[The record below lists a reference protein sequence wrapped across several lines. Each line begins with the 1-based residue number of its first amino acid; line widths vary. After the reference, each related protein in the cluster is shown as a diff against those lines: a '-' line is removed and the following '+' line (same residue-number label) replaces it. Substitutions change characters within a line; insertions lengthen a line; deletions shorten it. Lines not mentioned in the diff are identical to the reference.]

1 MVKKIVS
8 ILLCVVIAA
17 LTFSACSHDEELNI
31 IYPISA
37 DPECVDPQIAENDT
51 ALIVAKNCMEGLV
64 RLDGDGKIQ
73 PGAAESWSV
82 SDDGMTYTF
91 NLRQDAKWQM
101 LKAHKVFLGEDC
113 LETFDNRV
121 KADDF
126 VFGITRALRAETKAK
141 YAYLLY
147 CINGAEKLNAGQM
160 NEKELGIFAVD
171 DYTIKINL
179 NRKNDDFLRI
189 LTMPMCMPC
198 CREFFEA
205 TKAKYG
211 LELKY
216 TLFNGPFY
224 IGKWASDSSL
234 TLFKSEVYKGDAAVK
249 TNAIYLYINTDED
262 LYLSKFRQGD
272 YNVVSLTDSGLSKV
286 ENNKENSF
294 FDIYNRTYGFSF
306 NCADPLISNDN
317 LRKALVTATDLSAL
331 GTSENNIAGGIIPD
345 SCRFGDKSFRETAGT
360 AFVPKPDKNKA
371 VEYYEKALEELDSG
385 NISLSVVCPEE
396 YRTDVIRILQ
406 NWEKIFGLSMSVS
419 ASALSKEE
427 LDKSLADKSYQIAFN
442 CIEADSSDPL
452 VFLKYFCEEND
463 RNIWSYSDKDYQD
476 IIDYCVKNAS
486 GDSYYKKM
494 IEAENTLISNGVF
507 YPVYK
512 AKTSFGYLNELE
524 GVFCSENNRVI
535 DFTLRGIK

>member
-1 MVKKIVS
+1 MIKKIIS
-8 ILLCVVIAA
+8 ILLCVLITA
-17 LTFSACSHDEELNI
+17 LTFSACSDDEELNI
-31 IYPISA
+31 VYPISA

-51 ALIVAKNCMEGLV
+51 ALIIAKNCMEGLV
-64 RLDGDGKIQ
+64 RIDRDGIIQ
-73 PGAAESWSV
+73 PGAAESWTV
-82 SDDGMTYTF
+82 SDDGLTYTF
-91 NLRQDAKWQM
+91 NIRQDAKWQM
-101 LKAHKVFLGEDC
+101 LKAHKTFLGEDC

-126 VFGITRALRAETKAK
+126 VFGITRALRPETKAE

-147 CINGAEKLNAGQM
+147 CINGAEKLNAGQL
-160 NEKELGIFAVD
+160 NEKKLGVQAVD
-171 DYTIKINL
+171 DYTLKITL

-234 TLFKSEVYKGDAAVK
+234 TLFKSEVYKGDTFVK

-286 ENNKENSF
+286 EDNKDNTF
-294 FDIYNRTYGFSF
+294 FDIYNRTFGLSF

-317 LRKALVTATDLSAL
+317 LRKALVLATDLGVL
-331 GTSENNIAGGIIPD
+331 KNSENNIAGGIIPD
-345 SCRFGDKSFRETAGT
+345 SCRFGDKSFRETAGG
-360 AFVPKPDKNKA
+360 ASVPKPDEKIA
-371 VEYYEKALEELDSG
+371 LEYYEKALEELDSA
-385 NISLSVVCPEE
+385 NVSLSVVCPEE
-396 YRTDVIRILQ
+396 YRTDIIRILQ
-406 NWEKIFGLSMSVS
+406 NWEKTFGLSMSVS
-419 ASALSKEE
+419 ASAASKED
-427 LDKSLADKSYQIAFN
+427 LDKSLSDKTYQIAFT
-442 CIEADSSDPL
+442 CIEADSSSPL
-452 VFLKYFCEEND
+452 TLLKYFCEDSE
-463 RNIWSYSDKDYQD
+463 RNIWSYSDENYQR
-476 IIDYCVKNAS
+476 IINYCDKKAS

-494 IEAENTLISNGVF
+494 IEAENMLISNGVF

-512 AKTSFGYLNELE
+512 AKSSFGYLNELE

>member
-1 MVKKIVS
+1 MIKKVIS
-8 ILLCVVIAA
+8 ILLCVVIAG
-17 LTFSACSHDEELNI
+17 LTLSACSHDEELNI
-31 IYPISA
+31 VYPISA

-51 ALIVAKNCMEGLV
+51 ALIIAKNCMEGLV
-64 RLDGDGKIQ
+64 RLDGDGKIV
-73 PGAAESWSV
+73 PGAAESWTV
-82 SDDGMTYTF
+82 SDDGLSYTF
-91 NLRQDAKWQM
+91 NIRQDTKWQM
-101 LKAHKVFLGEDC
+101 LKAHKAFLGEDC

-126 VFGITRALRAETKAK
+126 VFGITRALRPETKAK

-147 CINGAEKLNAGQM
+147 CINGAEKLNEGQLS
-160 NEKELGIFAVD
+160 EKNLGVQAVD
-171 DYTIKINL
+171 DYTLKISL

-234 TLFKSEVYKGDAAVK
+234 TLFKSEVYNGGASVK
-249 TNAIYLYINTDED
+249 TNAVYLYINTDED
-262 LYLSKFRQGD
+262 LYLSKFKQGD

-286 ENNKENSF
+286 ENNKDNSF
-294 FDIYNRTYGFSF
+294 FDIYNRTYGLSF
-306 NCADPLISNDN
+306 NCSDSLISNDN
-317 LRKALVTATDLSAL
+317 LRKALVLATDLGVL
-331 GTSENNIAGGIIPD
+331 DNSENNIAGGIIPD
-345 SCRFGDKSFRETAGT
+345 SCRFGDSSFRETAGS
-360 AFVPKPDKNKA
+360 AYIPKLDKNKA
-371 VEYYEKALEELDSG
+371 LEYYEKALEELESV
-385 NISLSVVCPEE
+385 NVSLSIVCPEE
-396 YRTDVIRILQ
+396 YRTDIIRIIQ
-406 NWEKIFGLSMSVS
+406 NWEKVFGLSMSVS
-419 ASALSKEE
+419 ASAVSKEDLE
-427 LDKSLADKSYQIAFN
+427 KSLADKSYQIAFT
-442 CIEADSSDPL
+442 CIEADCSSPL
-452 VFLKYFCEEND
+452 TLLKYFCED
-463 RNIWSYSDKDYQD
+463 SDKNIWSYSNEDYQG
-476 IIDYCVKNAS
+476 IIDYCDKKAS
-486 GDSYYKKM
+486 GEAYYKKM
-494 IEAENTLISNGVF
+494 LEAENMLISNGVF